1 LTFLKSR
8 SNLIQTLY
16 TLGEKLV
23 IFKKFKR
30 GDPSDLRPQDD
41 RKRLNDK
48 HQKNGNAICHSEG
61 SEESHI
67 VLLKIEFL
75 TKQLNSNT
83 LGEKLMIFIE
93 FKNEILRTCVLR
105 MTKRT

>member
-1 LTFLKSR
+1 MTFLRLR

-30 GDPSDLRPQDD
+30 GDPSDLRTQDD

-48 HQKNGNAICHSEG
+48 HQKNGNLFCHSER
-61 SEESHI
+61 SEESPTF
-67 VLLKIEFL
+67 IEFL
-75 TKQLNSNT
+75 TIQMNSN
-83 LGEKLMIFIE
+83 LIIE
-93 FKNEILRTCVLR
+93 F
-105 MTKRT
+105 

>member
-1 LTFLKSR
+1 M
-8 SNLIQTLY
+8 
-16 TLGEKLV
+16 
-23 IFKKFKR
+23 
-30 GDPSDLRPQDD
+30 RPQDD

-48 HQKNGNAICHSEG
+48 KNGNAICHSEG

-67 VLLKIEFL
+67 VLLNIEFL

-93 FKNEILRTCVLR
+93 FKNEILRTCVSG
-105 MTKRT
+105 